1 MANKIKGLQIKVG
14 ADYQGLDTALKNV
27 ESNSKK
33 AAGEIKEINRALDKA
48 GESAEL
54 WSQKQ
59 KVLTDALNGSKE
71 KLKLLEEAQEQVSK
85 AFEDHKIDEEQYR
98 LFKREVEY
106 ARSAVEKYENDL
118 KTANAKV
125 EEFGKESSDSA
136 VEVKDLGD
144 KTEEAGEQADGAAKG
159 GFTVLKG
166 ALADLVAD
174 GVRYAAGEIKDFTAD
189 IIKTGAEF
197 EGSMSQVGAVSGA
210 TGDELEKLTKKAEEM
225 GSTTKFTA
233 TEAAEAFNYMAMAGW
248 KTEDMLSGIDGILD
262 LAAAS
267 GTDLATT
274 SDIVTDA
281 LTAMG
286 YSSAD
291 AGKLADVMAAASSNA
306 NTNVQMMG
314 ETFKYVAPIAG
325 ALGFDMKDTAVA
337 ISLMANSGIK
347 GSQAGTALRSSLSRL
362 SKPTKEMTAAMEQ
375 YGLSVVETTKAVD
388 SKKLKKAQDDV
399 RAKTISLQEA
409 QENYNKTV
417 SKEGESSEK
426 AQIAAAKLEEARR
439 KLSDATE
446 TLHNEEAGTAETKKT
461 ISTLLTD
468 ETGKMRSLNEVMQL
482 LREKLGNLDE
492 AQQTQA
498 ASAIFGQEA
507 MSGMLAI
514 INSSDEDFNKLTKA
528 MEESDGAAKNM
539 SRTML
544 DNLQGDMILLD
555 SAVDGLKISLA
566 KELNPEIR
574 KGVQYL
580 TEHMPSIE
588 KGLSKVFGTAID
600 GLKLVG
606 KYGPDVIDVV
616 KTMKPLILGTLS
628 AIATYKVYKKI
639 DDITKGI
646 KAMNLAMSATL
657 YVAVGTALAVLTAY
671 MAEYI
676 NSAKDVKSYTEEAA
690 EKFSAERE
698 AIKSVRESLGDL
710 NERYYESAEATNNEM
725 KRTEDLWKELDNLT
739 DSTGK
744 VKEADKKRAEYILGE
759 LNTALGTEYTMTGNQ
774 IDQYKKMGDEI
785 ENLIAKKKA
794 SAYLD
799 SYIAQSAEYAK
810 NQAEARTSYET
821 AYANYNSADEAVKNA
836 AKKIIQ
842 QYGDK
847 LNITEADL
855 LNPKSEN
862 IAGMVAQGMDKD
874 DNRKQLYREWQTA
887 LAERSEHKLQMNTSQ
902 NNYKKAVEYQS
913 RLSEAEKAFE
923 SGDYKKVSSI
933 LYDPV
938 DADKY
943 ILKNETD
950 IDKRTEAFKRLV
962 EKTKGDFELAINSD
976 SQYAVDEALSALQE
990 TFEAGSLTGEDLGKT
1005 FAENFADKVQKM
1017 IDKGYD
1023 TSSLSKWAHQAG
1035 IKVGDVFK
1043 KDFGNVVQTQLNKGY
1058 DISALTTWARDSGIK
1073 ITDVFGKNMDF
1084 KSIIREQIK
1093 GGHDIKGLLTWAEE
1107 SGYKVGAKYDA
1118 EFAKEVQK
1126 GLNEMNPNDAKM
1138 AEWAQKKGMSLGELF
1153 GKNFSAYATQYLYEN
1168 NDLIPH
1174 NINSQPDA
1182 MLHSQGKYG
1191 PGVSKNATGNFLG
1204 IGKTGVIAEAGP
1216 ELLQVMNGGV
1226 KITPLSRTATNRAA
1240 EGGNVENYYQTF
1252 NVSATIRDDYDVRK
1266 LSEKLGQLS
1275 KSNNFGKGLVK

>member
-33 AAGEIKEINRALDKA
+33 AAKEIKEIDRAINVA
-48 GESAEL
+48 GDSAEL

-59 KVLTDALNGSKE
+59 KVLNDALTGSKE
-71 KLKLLEEAQEQVSK
+71 KLKLLEDAQEQVSK
-85 AFEDHKIDEEQYR
+85 AFEEHKIDEEQYR
-98 LFKREVEY
+98 SFKREVEY
-106 ARSAVEKYENDL
+106 ARTAVQKYENDIKETNEKIDAL
-118 KTANAKV
+118 
-125 EEFGKESSDSA
+125 GKESSDSA

-174 GVRYAAGEIKDFTAD
+174 GVRYAAGEMKDFTAD
-189 IIKTGAEF
+189 IIRTGAEF
-197 EGSMSQVGAVSGA
+197 EGGMSQVAAISGA
-210 TGDELEKLTKKAEEM
+210 TSTELEKLTEKAEEM

-233 TEAAEAFNYMAMAGW
+233 SEAAEAFGYMAMAGW

-375 YGLSVVETTKAVD
+375 YGLTVVETTKAVD
-388 SKKLKKAQDDV
+388 SEKLKKAQDDV
-399 RAKTISLQEA
+399 RAKAISLQEA
-409 QENYNKTV
+409 QENYNKAV

-446 TLHNEEAGTAETKKT
+446 NLHKEEAGTVETKKE

-468 ETGKMRSLNEVMQL
+468 EDGKMRSLNDVMQI

-539 SRTML
+539 SHTML
-544 DNLQGDMILLD
+544 DNLQGDMVLLD

-580 TEHMPSIE
+580 TKNMPSIE
-588 KGLSKVFGTAID
+588 SGLSKVFGTAID
-600 GLKLVG
+600 GLKLVA
-606 KYGPDVIDVV
+606 KYGPDVIDTV
-616 KTMKPLILGTLS
+616 KTLKPAIVGTLS
-628 AIATYKVYKKI
+628 AIAAYKVAKKI
-639 DDITKGI
+639 NDVTKEI
-646 KAMNLAMSATL
+646 KAMNLVMNATP
-657 YVAVGTALAVLTAY
+657 YVAVGTAVVILTSY
-671 MAEYI
+671 MNDYI
-676 NSAKDVKSYTEEAA
+676 NSTKEVKSFTEQAA
-690 EKFSAERE
+690 EKFSAERD
-698 AIKSVRESLGDL
+698 AIKDVRESLGDL
-710 NERYYESAEATNNEM
+710 NEQFYESADATNNEM

-774 IDQYKKMGDEI
+774 IDQYKKMGEEV

-794 SAYLD
+794 AAYLD
-799 SYIAQSAEYAK
+799 SYIAQSSEYAK
-810 NQAEARTSYET
+810 AQAESRTSYET
-821 AYANYNSADEAVKNA
+821 AYTNYNLADEAVRNA

-847 LNITEADL
+847 LNLTEADL

-862 IAGMVAQGMDKD
+862 IAGMVAEGMHEDE
-874 DNRKQLYREWQTA
+874 NRRQLYREWQTA
-887 LAERSEHKLQMNTSQ
+887 LAERSEHRLQMNTSQ
-902 NNYKKAVEYQS
+902 ANYQKAIEYQS
-913 RLSEAEKAFE
+913 RLNEAEKAFE
-923 SGDYKKVSSI
+923 TGDYKSVSSI
-933 LYDPV
+933 LWDPV

-943 ILKNETD
+943 AVKNETD
-950 IDKRTEAFKRLV
+950 IEKRTEAFKRLV
-962 EKTKGDFELAINSD
+962 EKTKGDFELAIKSD
-976 SQYAVDEALSALQE
+976 SQYAVDEALLALQE
-990 TFEAGSLTGEDLGKT
+990 TFESGSLTGIDLGKT
-1005 FAENFADKVQKM
+1005 FAENFSASVQEM
-1017 IDKGYD
+1017 MDKGYD
-1023 TSSLSKWAHQAG
+1023 ITSLSKWAHQSG

-1084 KSIIREQIK
+1084 KAVIREQIK
-1093 GGHDIKGLLTWAEE
+1093 GGYDIKELLVWAEE
-1107 SGYKVGAKYDA
+1107 SGFKVGEKYDA

-1126 GLNEMNPNDAKM
+1126 GLDEMNPSDAKM
-1138 AEWAQKKGMSLGELF
+1138 AKWAEEKGISLGELF
-1153 GKNFSAYATQYLYEN
+1153 GKNFSAYATQYLYAN
-1168 NDLIPH
+1168 NDLIPE
-1174 NINSQPDA
+1174 NINSPYDA
-1182 MLHSQGKYG
+1182 QLHQQGLYG
-1191 PGVSKNATGNFLG
+1191 TKIGKNATGNFLG
-1204 IGKTGVIAEAGP
+1204 IGKAGIVAEAGP

-1226 KITPLSRTATNRAA
+1226 KVTPLSRTASNRAA
-1240 EGGNVENYYQTF
+1240 ESGSVENYYQTF
-1252 NVSATIRDDYDVRK
+1252 HITATIKDDYDVRR

-1275 KSNNFGKGLVK
+1275 KSNNFGKGRTS